1 MVKLSPLAH
10 QANAHEDS
18 VWSVAWTAGNDN
30 LLLTGSVDECVK
42 SWRASGDGLE
52 MVHSY
57 TGACGKKKNP
67 IPLSSPCT
75 KFFFFFSRPL
85 ISSSSSRLNPL
96 SPSLPLR

>member
-10 QANAHEDS
+10 QASAHDDS
-18 VWSVAWTAGNDN
+18 VWSVAWTAGND

-57 TGACGKKKNP
+57 TGTCGEGGQKRKKQKKNP
-67 IPLSSPCT
+67 LSLTP
-75 KFFFFFSRPL
+75 FFFP
-85 ISSSSSRLNPL
+85 PKKKK
-96 SPSLPLR
+96 